1 MFPPRTARRPA
12 SDGPRRSRAF
22 RRAAALLVVTSIAL
36 TTSACELLQPES
48 GLTLTQAKSQA
59 QQMEKAI
66 AGYVPAR
73 YVETS
78 AQAPTGPILPCSRRT
93 LTWSGHMTLKLK
105 PKPDFAKILD
115 SIVAGVKRD
124 YGYDV
129 SVVKRR
135 DATPE
140 LFIYGRYDARY
151 TAAASVDE
159 TAFEITS
166 RSPCFQLPEDT
177 WTGGKF

>member
-1 MFPPRTARRPA
+1 M
-12 SDGPRRSRAF
+12 SLGI
-22 RRAAALLVVTSIAL
+22 ALLVMVSL
-36 TTSACELLQPES
+36 SACELLQPES

-78 AQAPTGPILPCSRRT
+78 AQAATGPILACSRRT
-93 LTWSGHMTLKLK
+93 LTWSGHMTIKLK
-105 PKPDFAKILD
+105 PKPDFGKILD
-115 SIVAGVKRD
+115 SVVAGVKRD

-129 SVVKRR
+129 NVVQRR
-135 DATPE
+135 DATPA
-140 LFIYGRYDARY
+140 LYIHGRYDARY